1 VAALHEWIRS
11 RRRRD
16 VAILLAVIG
25 CAFLAVGASG
35 L

>member
-1 VAALHEWIRS
+1 VTTLHEWIRS

-16 VAILLAVIG
+16 VAIALAVIG
-25 CAFLAVGASG
+25 CAFLAAGASG